1 MFLNIKK
8 IPRGRQA
15 PGVSLY
21 LTGSDHLAH
30 AVVEHTQ
37 DAHVVTEIVG
47 HVAVEAH
54 GVVEGQPW
62 RS

>member
-8 IPRGRQA
+8 ITRGRQA

-21 LTGSDHLAH
+21 LTGSDHLPY

-37 DAHVVTEIVG
+37 YAHVVTEIVC
-47 HVAVEAH
+47 HVAVEAR
-54 GVVEGQPW
+54 GEGW
-62 RS
+62 RASRIR